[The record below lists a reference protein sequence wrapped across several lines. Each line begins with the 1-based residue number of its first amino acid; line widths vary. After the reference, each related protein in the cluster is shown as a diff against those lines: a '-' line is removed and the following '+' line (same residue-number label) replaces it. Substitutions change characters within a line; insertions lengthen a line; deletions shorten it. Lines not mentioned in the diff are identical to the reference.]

1 MGREPACSA
10 RRVGQQV
17 TSLLDEYTASV
28 QEAVSLGYDKDQL
41 RTYLRELNRWLRGAC
56 ADVRTYYKVLTDAQ
70 EILANLY
77 TQEEK

>member
-1 MGREPACSA
+1 M
-10 RRVGQQV
+10 

-41 RTYLRELNRWLRGAC
+41 RDYLRELDRWLRGAC
-56 ADVRTYYKVLTDAQ
+56 ADTRTYYKVLTDAQ

-77 TQEEK
+77 TTDLQEEK

>member
-1 MGREPACSA
+1 M
-10 RRVGQQV
+10 

-41 RTYLRELNRWLRGAC
+41 RDYLRELDRWLRGAC

-77 TQEEK
+77 TTTPQEEK

>member
-1 MGREPACSA
+1 MGR
-10 RRVGQQV
+10 QV

-41 RTYLRELNRWLRGAC
+41 REYLRELNRWLIGAC
-56 ADVRTYYKVLTDAQ
+56 ADTRTYYKVLTDAQ

-77 TQEEK
+77 TTDPQEEK

>member
-1 MGREPACSA
+1 M
-10 RRVGQQV
+10 

-28 QEAVSLGYDKDQL
+28 QEAVDLGYDKDQL
-41 RTYLRELNRWLRGAC
+41 RDYLRELNRWLRGAC

-77 TQEEK
+77 TTDPQEEK